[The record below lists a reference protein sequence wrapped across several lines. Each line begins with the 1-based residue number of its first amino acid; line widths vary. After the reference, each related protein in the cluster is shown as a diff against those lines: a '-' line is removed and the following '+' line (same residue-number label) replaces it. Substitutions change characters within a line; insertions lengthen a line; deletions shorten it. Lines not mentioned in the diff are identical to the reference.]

1 MSIELQNEIT
11 TLREEKLVLEVKLLD
26 VEEANRNAL
35 AKIRKLEREI
45 ELLRGH

>member
-11 TLREEKLVLEVKLLD
+11 ALREEKLVLEVKLLD

-45 ELLRGH
+45 KLLRGH